1 MSVNNQGI
9 SLAQQDPT
17 RGVTLKSNGPA
28 NITAGTRGFVLSS
41 SDFTAFGWGGGVTPN
56 GNSGFATAGE
66 PTYGPGREFYSAE
79 MGALQGSPNLA
90 KRDEIKAFF
99 DSHGLDTTDNTTYM
113 FNVTWGPGSTLTGG
127 IALVGLYYYDGGN
140 TCDFYMGVVNT
151 YSTAWQAA
159 GSNNYQYGPIYTL
172 PGTWNFPATFRLIS
186 PTIGD
191 PVQWC

>member
-66 PTYGPGREFYSAE
+66 PTYGPGREFYTPLL
-79 MGALQGSPNLA
+79 GAAQGGNPAKLA
-90 KRDEIKAFF
+90 EIKAYF
-99 DSHGLDTTDNTTYM
+99 DTHGLDTTNNTVYM
-113 FNVTWGPGSTLTGG
+113 FNVTWGSGSTLTGG
-127 IALVGLYYYDGGN
+127 VALVGFAYYDPN
-140 TCDFYMGVVNT
+140 NVYLNMGVVNT
-151 YSTAWQAA
+151 YTTAWQAP
-159 GSNNYQYGPIYTL
+159 GSDNFQYGPIYTL
-172 PGTWNFPATFRLIS
+172 PGSWSFPATFRLIS
-186 PTIGD
+186 PTISD